1 MSKLTKEM
9 SRHNYRWF
17 LWHSGFLALA
27 TSFID
32 VDTIMPSVITGS
44 GGGPFHIGLLV
55 SIMLG
60 GSSVS
65 QLLFASYLY
74 RKSFKKTYLLM
85 GINLRI
91 LALIGLSVFFFF
103 LQGHFGNGE
112 IWYILALVSIFSFS
126 GAFANISY
134 IDIMGKSIY
143 KEQRKS
149 FLSLKQVV
157 FSIGVLVSAITAF
170 WVLSLSESATCYG
183 VLFTLAAAF
192 LLTAS
197 FGFWR
202 LREVEGKVL
211 PINSSLDFIK
221 IIKKEIREKP
231 QLRNYLLIISS
242 LGNVLGIMAFMVLY
256 ARMNSPTQDISVG
269 SMLLTKVFGAVITGA
284 VLYYFSK
291 RFKYGKLLH
300 IAVVMALFLPL
311 LALLSS
317 NNPLLFMS
325 VFFIGGVLIT
335 IYIVSMGG
343 ILLEIS
349 TRKNRALYAGA
360 AGAGSIIPAIFS
372 MIGGWVIH
380 TYGFNAFFI
389 IFALIITSS
398 LVFIRKLNCRR

>member
-1 MSKLTKEM
+1 MSK
-9 SRHNYRWF
+9 HNYWWF

-32 VDTIMPSVITGS
+32 VDTIMPSVITES

-74 RKSFKKTYLLM
+74 KKSYKKTYLLM
-85 GINLRI
+85 GINLRVLSLMG
-91 LALIGLSVFFFF
+91 LAAFFF
-103 LQGHFGNGE
+103 LLKGLLGASE
-112 IWYILALVSIFSFS
+112 VWLILALVSVFSFS

-134 IDIMGKSIY
+134 IDIMGKSIL
-143 KEQRKS
+143 KEKRKS

-157 FSIGVLVSAITAF
+157 FSVGILISAFAAF
-170 WVLSLSESATCYG
+170 WILSLSGGATGYG
-183 VLFTLAAAF
+183 TLFILAAFF

-211 PINSSLDFIK
+211 PINGALDFIK
-221 IIKKEIREKP
+221 FIKKEVREKP

-242 LGNVLGIMAFMVLY
+242 LGNILGLMAFMVLY
-256 ARMNSPTQDISVG
+256 ARMNPPTQDIQVG
-269 SMLLTKVFGAVITGA
+269 SMLLTKVTGAVITGSA
-284 VLYYFSK
+284 LYYFSRK
-291 RFKYGKLLH
+291 FRYGKLLY

-311 LALLSS
+311 LALLSL
-317 NNPLLFMS
+317 NNPILFMS
-325 VFFIGGVLIT
+325 IFFMGGVLIT

-349 TRKNRALYAGA
+349 TKENRALYAGA

-372 MIGGWVIH
+372 MVSGWVIH
-380 TYGFNAFFI
+380 LYGFNVFFI
-389 IFALIITSS
+389 MFAIVVAGS
-398 LVFIRKLNCRR
+398 LVFIRKLNCRK

>member
-1 MSKLTKEM
+1 MSK
-9 SRHNYRWF
+9 HNYWWF

-32 VDTIMPSVITGS
+32 VDTIMPSVITES
-44 GGGPFHIGLLV
+44 GGGPFHLGLLV

-74 RKSFKKTYLLM
+74 KKSYKKTYLLM
-85 GINLRI
+85 GINLRVLSLMG
-91 LALIGLSVFFFF
+91 LAAFFF
-103 LQGHFGNGE
+103 LLKGLLGASE
-112 IWYILALVSIFSFS
+112 VWIILALVSVFSFS

-134 IDIMGKSIY
+134 IDIMGKSIL
-143 KEQRKS
+143 KEKRKS

-157 FSIGVLVSAITAF
+157 FSVGILISAFAAF
-170 WVLSLSESATCYG
+170 WILSLSGGATGYG
-183 VLFTLAAAF
+183 TLFILAAFF

-211 PINSSLDFIK
+211 PINGALDFIK
-221 IIKKEIREKP
+221 FIKKEVREKP

-242 LGNVLGIMAFMVLY
+242 LGNILGLMAFMVLY
-256 ARMNSPTQDISVG
+256 ARMNPPTQDIQVG
-269 SMLLTKVFGAVITGA
+269 SMLLTKVTGAVITGSA
-284 VLYYFSK
+284 LYYFSRK
-291 RFKYGKLLH
+291 FRYGKLLY

-311 LALLSS
+311 LALLSL
-317 NNPLLFMS
+317 NNPILFMS
-325 VFFIGGVLIT
+325 VFFMGGVLIT

-349 TRKNRALYAGA
+349 TKENRALYAGA

-372 MIGGWVIH
+372 MVSGWVIH
-380 TYGFNAFFI
+380 IYGFNVFFI
-389 IFALIITSS
+389 MFAIVVAGS
-398 LVFIRKLNCRR
+398 LVFIRKLNCRK